1 MKWHHLT
8 SITMVVLASSSLA
21 FATNRDVIR
30 LQVQVRDMNDQA
42 MILQQSLDED
52 FGAITESLKQTTA
65 QLTANESRLDKL
77 QQIVQETSEGNRTA
91 SLSLQLAALT
101 QSTSEASIQLEHIE
115 SGVQT
120 LGAEIGP
127 PTQAMVAAGQAPP
140 PDVLFR
146 SGMEDY
152 EAGRYKL
159 AGQEFAEYVK
169 FYSATDQAGQA
180 QYYLADSEYWS
191 GDYRGA
197 LNDFD
202 RLEQQDLQ
210 TDAASIELK
219 RGRSLARLGNLDE
232 ARNVFLRLIERY
244 PNSVEAMDARS
255 ALSGLDVGTDLTLS
269 YPKH

>member
-1 MKWHHLT
+1 VTFFRQFSYEIAILRMKWHHLT

-77 QQIVQETSEGNRTA
+77 QQIVQETSEGTRTA
-91 SLSLQLAALT
+91 SLSLQLATLT
-101 QSTSEASIQLEHIE
+101 QSTSDVGIQLQHIG
-115 SGVQT
+115 SHVQA
-120 LGAEIGP
+120 LGAEIGHP
-127 PTQAMVAAGQAPP
+127 IQTTAVAGQAPP

-146 SGMEDY
+146 SGIGDY

-191 GDYRGA
+191 GDYDGA

-202 RLEQQDLQ
+202 KLEQQYPQ
-210 TDAASIELK
+210 TDEASVELK
-219 RGRSLARLGNLDE
+219 RGLSLARLGTWTTPVMSSC
-232 ARNVFLRLIERY
+232 A
-244 PNSVEAMDARS
+244 
-255 ALSGLDVGTDLTLS
+255 
-269 YPKH
+269 

>member
-1 MKWHHLT
+1 VTFFRQFSYEIAILWMKWHHLT

-30 LQVQVRDMNDQA
+30 LQMQVRDMNDQA

-120 LGAEIGP
+120 LAC
-127 PTQAMVAAGQAPP
+127 
-140 PDVLFR
+140 
-146 SGMEDY
+146 
-152 EAGRYKL
+152 
-159 AGQEFAEYVK
+159 
-169 FYSATDQAGQA
+169 
-180 QYYLADSEYWS
+180 
-191 GDYRGA
+191 
-197 LNDFD
+197 
-202 RLEQQDLQ
+202 
-210 TDAASIELK
+210 
-219 RGRSLARLGNLDE
+219 
-232 ARNVFLRLIERY
+232 LIHQ
-244 PNSVEAMDARS
+244 S
-255 ALSGLDVGTDLTLS
+255 
-269 YPKH
+269 